1 MRLRSIKTCVDPR
14 GDVSG
19 LQFVLGVP
27 GKPDQFLY
35 PAGDV
40 TVGCT
45 TTQLLA
51 TVRTIKA
58 SSNSRDNGVNNLLIK
73 AGDQKIKTSKIAKD
87 FKQWF
92 FTEDKPLIGIYG
104 RQNDKID
111 QLGFIT
117 LDVACQAAY
126 EE

>member
-19 LQFVLGVP
+19 LQLILGVP

-51 TVRTIKA
+51 TVKTIKA
-58 SSNSRDNGVNNLLIK
+58 SSNSRDSGVNNL
-73 AGDQKIKTSKIAKD
+73 
-87 FKQWF
+87 
-92 FTEDKPLIGIYG
+92 
-104 RQNDKID
+104 
-111 QLGFIT
+111 
-117 LDVACQAAY
+117 
-126 EE
+126 